1 MGMGVAGIIVD
12 SLIVSQWIIPIHSL
26 LSTSK
31 VTVRSEKT
39 ETSTVSLWF
48 YHGFLDSAP
57 GA

>member
-31 VTVRSEKT
+31 SIYPHNTYIYIFENI
-39 ETSTVSLWF
+39 
-48 YHGFLDSAP
+48 
-57 GA
+57 